1 MVQPFGSTY
10 EDETINTQPNAT
22 ATAPP
27 MEAVD
32 HQYVDFILLGDREN
46 YAVRAEKRAI
56 AESHCELSRIFQSS
70 GTTAVRRVDDNRFS
84 VSESNKENFELFIR
98 YDIVQKFR

>member
-10 EDETINTQPNAT
+10 EETDTTNTQTTTT
-22 ATAPP
+22 ASAPP

-32 HQYVDFILLGDREN
+32 LQSNYVEFILLGDQEN
-46 YAVRAEKRAI
+46 YVIRADKNAI
-56 AESHCELSRIFQSS
+56 AQSQCELSRVFESG
-70 GTTAVRRVDDNRFS
+70 GTTAVRRVEEGRFS

-98 YDIVQKFR
+98 